1 MRGTPVEKLKNY
13 GLLVKYLVST
23 QWKKITGKGQ
33 QQG

>member
-1 MRGTPVEKLKNY
+1 MEKIKNY

-23 QWKKITGKGQ
+23 QWKKITGKNQ